1 MSSEWMRP
9 LSVVLW
15 LVGYLTTVPAHALP
29 GGTAPV
35 GAACKSGMSVSEDTD
50 GHCCWEGQA
59 WRNRCVGKPT
69 TCPEGTEV
77 KGEACVEIPCSAGQE
92 KMPDHIHCCWAGQAW
107 SKSREKCLGLPAKC
121 PGGMSVDAEK
131 EQCVTKPTA
140 SPPKTEAKPVQ
151 PKPEPKA
158 NPTAPPAE
166 PPAVDCPAGQSVGPD
181 TEGRCCWP
189 GQVWQDRCVGRPSAC
204 PDGMAAKGDRCVE
217 QACAPGM
224 ERPANSPQC
233 CWPGQAFSKSRKV
246 CVGTPTRCPDNTTAN
261 AETETCEPNAR
272 PSAAATSNSTTRDP
286 SDPPRCPPGQSV
298 TQFTAGHCCP
308 AGNRWSPIRES
319 CAPQSGVAVP
329 PAAPSGWSQDQT
341 AGAYDP
347 APAPVKRAPP
357 PPVNSR
363 RPAQPRTEESS
374 ATEYGA
380 KSGLGYRSERLE
392 EQTEPVDSANSFH
405 MNVGSELGFGDK
417 VTSTGGLISMGWRH
431 LDPSDNFPGAEGG
444 SRNCFDFRM
453 DFAAVGRVTKATMPS
468 FDGYGGS
475 ETHTST
481 MFGGQATLSLLYTW
495 LSVSERKGDS
505 LKQSGFGLNLG
516 AQLGG
521 MFMAG
526 SGGGF
531 SPVIGPA
538 FGIEFPGWN
547 PGTASFSSFGFNAF
561 LLPIPGSITFAG
573 GINFDL

>member
-1 MSSEWMRP
+1 
-9 LSVVLW
+9 
-15 LVGYLTTVPAHALP
+15 
-29 GGTAPV
+29 
-35 GAACKSGMSVSEDTD
+35 
-50 GHCCWEGQA
+50 
-59 WRNRCVGKPT
+59 
-69 TCPEGTEV
+69 
-77 KGEACVEIPCSAGQE
+77 
-92 KMPDHIHCCWAGQAW
+92 
-107 SKSREKCLGLPAKC
+107 
-121 PGGMSVDAEK
+121 
-131 EQCVTKPTA
+131 
-140 SPPKTEAKPVQ
+140 
-151 PKPEPKA
+151 
-158 NPTAPPAE
+158 
-166 PPAVDCPAGQSVGPD
+166 
-181 TEGRCCWP
+181 
-189 GQVWQDRCVGRPSAC
+189 
-204 PDGMAAKGDRCVE
+204 
-217 QACAPGM
+217 
-224 ERPANSPQC
+224 
-233 CWPGQAFSKSRKV
+233 
-246 CVGTPTRCPDNTTAN
+246 
-261 AETETCEPNAR
+261 
-272 PSAAATSNSTTRDP
+272 
-286 SDPPRCPPGQSV
+286 
-298 TQFTAGHCCP
+298 
-308 AGNRWSPIRES
+308 
-319 CAPQSGVAVP
+319 
-329 PAAPSGWSQDQT
+329 
-341 AGAYDP
+341 
-347 APAPVKRAPP
+347 
-357 PPVNSR
+357 
-363 RPAQPRTEESS
+363 
-374 ATEYGA
+374 
-380 KSGLGYRSERLE
+380 
-392 EQTEPVDSANSFH
+392 